1 MKKIFL
7 FGLMAIALS
16 SCSDS
21 FIEEENLG
29 NADAE
34 TFYKTASGYNSLV
47 NANYAILRK
56 LYGQDAYVFC
66 AGTDLYAVG
75 SGRGT
80 EPEGLSR
87 YSQLNPSSDGGIEEL
102 YEYSYEAIQKA
113 NMAIHYSAVTE
124 QTPNLQQLVGEVK
137 YLRANAYFVLVQSF
151 GGVSIINDFFTSPV
165 LSFDRNT
172 AEEVY
177 DVIITDLEESLA
189 SVGTGSYNGRVNK
202 RAVQHLL
209 AKVYLTRAYES
220 FGSAA
225 DFTTA
230 AAYAEDAIGGQGL
243 TIPFATLWTPGNEMN
258 AETIFSVQYS
268 PGSVSFDPTRLG
280 NKQANWYS
288 SYLGGPEVSGK
299 AGWRSYTLLP
309 TQFALSLYT
318 QEDQRWKATFMTE
331 AFNRY
336 YDFFDIPAAQHNTLA
351 VKHYYVPQWETSAQ
365 TAAYVAAHPGVVIH
379 AWGTYGAGVVS
390 ADYQT
395 IPTKKFD
402 DPKAAFVT
410 GGGGGPR
417 FGGPSTRDVVLSR
430 LSETYLIAAEAYLN
444 SNPGLGLQRLNAV
457 RARAG
462 ITTPLGSY
470 NIDTVLD
477 ERARELFGEYHR
489 WFDLKRTG
497 KLVERASAHNYLID
511 EANFNGANGELKILR
526 PIPQKAIDLN
536 QNRNFPQNPAYN

>member
-7 FGLMAIALS
+7 FGLMAFALN

-29 NADAE
+29 NGEAAAY
-34 TFYKTASGYNSLV
+34 YKTASGFNSLI
-47 NANYAILRK
+47 NANYSLLRDI
-56 LYGQDAYVFC
+56 YGGDAYVFC

-87 YSQLNPSSDGGIEEL
+87 YTQLNPASDGGIEEL
-102 YEYSYEAIQKA
+102 YENCYQSIQKA
-113 NMAIHYSAVTE
+113 NMAIYYSELTE
-124 QTPNLQQLVGEVK
+124 QTTNLPRLIGEVK

-151 GGVSIINDFFTSPV
+151 GGVSIIPSYIADPQQQ
-165 LSFDRNT
+165 LSFNRNS
-172 AEEVY
+172 AQEVY
-177 DVIITDLEESLA
+177 DVIIEDLEDALA
-189 SVGTGSYNGRVNK
+189 NVATSAYNGRVNK

-243 TIPFATLWTPGNEMN
+243 TIPFATLWTPENEMN

-268 PGSVSFDPTRLG
+268 TGSISFDPTKSG

-288 SYLGGPEVSGK
+288 SYLGGPEVSPN

-309 TQFALSLYT
+309 TQFALGLYT

-331 AFNRY
+331 VFTRY
-336 YDFFDIPAAQHNTLA
+336 YDFFRVPAAQHGSLT
-351 VKHYYVPQWETSAQ
+351 VRHYYVPQWETPAQ
-365 TAAYVAAHPGVVIH
+365 TAAYVAAHPGVVVH

-390 ADYQT
+390 TDFQT

-402 DPKAAFVT
+402 DPKAGYVT
-410 GGGGGPR
+410 NGA
-417 FGGPSTRDVVLSR
+417 PSSRDIILSR
-430 LSETYLIAAEAYLN
+430 HSETYLIAAEAYLN

-526 PIPQKAIDLN
+526 PIPQAAIDLN
-536 QNRNFPQNPAYN
+536 QNIDFPQNPAYN

>member
-1 MKKIFL
+1 
-7 FGLMAIALS
+7 MAIALN

-34 TFYKTASGYNSLV
+34 TFYQTASGFNSLV
-47 NANYAILRK
+47 NANYSLLRK
-56 LYGQDAYVFC
+56 VYGGDAYVFC

-102 YEYSYEAIQKA
+102 YSSCYESIQKA
-113 NMAIHYSAVTE
+113 NMALFYAPTTE
-124 QTPNLQQLVGEVK
+124 QTSNLPQLVGEVK

-151 GGVSIINDFFTSPV
+151 GGVSIVNEYISSPQ
-165 LSFDRNT
+165 LTFDRNS

-177 DVIITDLEESLA
+177 EVIITDLQEALA
-189 SVGTGSYNGRVNK
+189 SVGTSAYNGRVNK

-209 AKVYLTRAYES
+209 AKVYLTRAYET
-220 FGSAA
+220 FGSAS
-225 DFTTA
+225 DFATA
-230 AAYAEDAIGGQGL
+230 ATYAEEAIAGQNL
-243 TIPFATLWTPGNEMN
+243 TIPFATLWAPGNEMN

-268 PGSVSFDPTRLG
+268 VGSISTDPTKLG
-280 NKQANWYS
+280 HKQANWYS

-309 TQFALSLYT
+309 TQFALGLYT

-331 AFNRY
+331 AFTRY
-336 YDFFDIPAAQHNTLA
+336 YDFFDVPVAQHNTLT
-351 VKHYYVPQWETSAQ
+351 VKHYYVPQWETPAQ
-365 TAAYVAAHPGVVIH
+365 TAAYIAAHPGVTIH

-402 DPKAAFVT
+402 DPKAPFVT
-410 GGGGGPR
+410 SG
-417 FGGPSTRDVVLSR
+417 STSSRDIVLSR

-444 SNPGLGLQRLNAV
+444 SNPATGLERLNAV
-457 RARAG
+457 RTRAG
-462 ITTPLGSY
+462 ITTPLTSY

-497 KLVERASAHNYLID
+497 KLVERASAHNYLINA
-511 EANFNGANGELKILR
+511 ANFNGANGQLKILR
-526 PIPQKAIDLN
+526 PIPQAAIDLN
-536 QNRNFPQNPAYN
+536 QNRDFPQNPAYN